1 MRIHRLMVS
10 LLPYYCS
17 HATWKQLVGMVTAEE
32 NKDSVSSEEVF
43 IVAQKVCCNVVDYA
57 RAAMTTGGGV
67 CRSLVHILSSLC
79 SIFIFLFFF
88 FCFVCWGIQVQTIQ
102 PPFLVSCSLL
112 ISRKPF
118 SLHEAQVEVQ
128 LSLLTMFVM
137 GGVVCSHTSNW
148 IFTHFIGIEAR
159 GKLLLTLK
167 SVSSLNFME
176 TKNNTVFG
184 LILF

>member
-79 SIFIFLFFF
+79 SIFIFLFFL
-88 FCFVCWGIQVQTIQ
+88 FCLLGNLGPDHSATI
-102 PPFLVSCSLL
+102 SC
-112 ISRKPF
+112 
-118 SLHEAQVEVQ
+118 V
-128 LSLLTMFVM
+128 LLTPDLTEAIFPARSTS
-137 GGVVCSHTSNW
+137 GGTTVTAHDVCGGWSC
-148 IFTHFIGIEAR
+148 
-159 GKLLLTLK
+159 
-167 SVSSLNFME
+167 V
-176 TKNNTVFG
+176 
-184 LILF
+184 